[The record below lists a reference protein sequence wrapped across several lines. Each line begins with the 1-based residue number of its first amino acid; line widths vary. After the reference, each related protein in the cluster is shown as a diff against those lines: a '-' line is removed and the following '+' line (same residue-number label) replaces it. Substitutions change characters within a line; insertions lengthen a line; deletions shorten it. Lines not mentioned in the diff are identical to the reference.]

1 MKTIRR
7 HFFYS
12 NNISNVTI
20 LRYIIDTHKY
30 EYNEYI
36 SISKTLA
43 KDAIDEINVNNNAT
57 TEAFQVISRFPKK
70 KKKTFDGVRF
80 SKCVFRNVRRILRQR
95 CLGLVY
101 ARLCNTI
108 DITFYVQN
116 INRNGIL

>member
-12 NNISNVTI
+12 NNISNDTI

-70 KKKTFDGVRF
+70 KKKHSMECGFLNAYSETYV
-80 SKCVFRNVRRILRQR
+80 VFYDNV
-95 CLGLVY
+95 V
-101 ARLCNTI
+101 
-108 DITFYVQN
+108 
-116 INRNGIL
+116 